1 MRALSKEQ
9 IIEALNQ
16 DLIAELS
23 AVEIYRAHAKAI
35 TEDAIVQGVRAI
47 LSVEEDH
54 AQELTKRIKDLGGE
68 PAQPGGAT
76 TVAGRAAGAA
86 SGQAGAVEML
96 KLELGEEQQAIKD
109 YSAQI
114 AEIMGDDETIT
125 LLEKHLF
132 DEMEH
137 ARWLKGQ
144 ILVLEKRG

>member
-1 MRALSKEQ
+1 MKALSEEQ
-9 IIEALNQ
+9 ILEALDD

-23 AVEIYRAHAKAI
+23 AVEIYRAHAEAI

-54 AQELTKRIKDLGGE
+54 AEELTTRIKDLGGQ
-68 PAQPGGAT
+68 ATQPGGTAT
-76 TVAGRAAGAA
+76 VVGRTAGAT
-86 SGQAGAVEML
+86 SGRSSTVEML
-96 KLELGEEQQAIKD
+96 SLELGEEQQAIKD

-114 AEIMGDDETIT
+114 ADIMEDNETIT
-125 LLEKHLF
+125 LLEKHLL

-144 ILVLEKRG
+144 ILTLKKRE